1 MAKKAKFNPKTPAQ
15 QPTPEAQQQTQ
26 EARITANGRV
36 ISEHPATFITPAKL
50 RALFED
56 AEGNDIQAQ
65 HELFADM
72 EERDSAIAAALA
84 TRKLAV
90 LGLDWR
96 VAEPRHA
103 NGSGKD
109 KREPPESSLPPPR
122 KVILTTLPT
131 WTIC

>member
-15 QPTPEAQQQTQ
+15 KPTPEAQRQTQ

-36 ISEHPATFITPAKL
+36 IAEHPSTFITPAKL

-84 TRKLAV
+84 TRKMAV
-90 LGLDWR
+90 LGLDR
-96 VAEPRHA
+96 ASRGEPCRA
-103 NGSGKD
+103 AACRGGAK
-109 KREPPESSLPPPR
+109 LF
-122 KVILTTLPT
+122 
-131 WTIC
+131 